1 MYYRFDITGCLTFLI
16 ILFFLVFLFTKL
28 WWFVALIV
36 LIFMINTFIASF
48 QQKMAQKKAE
58 QETFKP
64 EMGQS
69 YKVCPNCGEKVQV
82 TELKCPKCGLELG

>member
-1 MYYRFDITGCLTFLI
+1 MYYRFDITGCLTVLI

-28 WWFVALIV
+28 WWLVAIIV
-36 LIFMINTFIASF
+36 LIYLINTYIAAF

-58 QETFKP
+58 QEKFKP

-69 YKVCPNCGEKVQV
+69 YKVCPYCGEKVQV
-82 TELKCPKCGLELG
+82 TELRCPKCGRELG